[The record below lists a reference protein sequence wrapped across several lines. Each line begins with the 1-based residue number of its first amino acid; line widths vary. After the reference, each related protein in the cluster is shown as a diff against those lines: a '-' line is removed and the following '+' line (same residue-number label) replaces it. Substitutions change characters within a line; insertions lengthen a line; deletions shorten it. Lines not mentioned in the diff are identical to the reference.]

1 MAALR
6 KGQLKEIKTLG
17 VAAIE
22 REACEIFFLFLRFS
36 KFTRC
41 HVLFYNTE

>member
-22 REACEIFFLFLRFS
+22 REACEIFFFIFAI
-36 KFTRC
+36 FQI
-41 HVLFYNTE
+41 Y